1 MAKKTKAKKQVKRA
15 SQAEI
20 AHAEMLYCEKLWT
33 PEAISKELDRDIKTI
48 YAWRDKGEWETTREM
63 FETGPSQL
71 KKILLKEAVRIS
83 KGGSLTDENGQ
94 PIKPVD
100 ADALSK
106 VMKAYDYVNK
116 KAGPEI
122 IRDVFVEFDNFVVT
136 IDPKIAQE
144 FTKFHKMFLHH
155 RISLEG

>member
-1 MAKKTKAKKQVKRA
+1 MAKKKQVKRA
-15 SQAEI
+15 NPAEI

-48 YAWRDKGEWETTREM
+48 YSWRDKGGWETTREM

-83 KGGSLTDENGQ
+83 KSEARTDENGQ
-94 PIKPVD
+94 AVKPID

-106 VMKAYDYVNK
+106 VMKAYDYVSK
-116 KAGPEI
+116 KAGPEVT
-122 IRDVFVEFDNFVVT
+122 RDVLIGLDNFIVT
-136 IDPKIAQE
+136 IDPKFAQE
-144 FTKFHKMFLHH
+144 ATRFHKMYLHH
-155 RISLEG
+155 LIAIEG

>member
-1 MAKKTKAKKQVKRA
+1 MAKKKQVKRA
-15 SQAEI
+15 NPAEI

-33 PEAISKELDRDIKTI
+33 PEAIANELDRDIKTI
-48 YAWRDKGEWETTREM
+48 YAWRDKGDWDATREM

-83 KGGSLTDENGQ
+83 KGEARTDESGQ
-94 PIKPVD
+94 AIKPID

-106 VMKAYDYVNK
+106 VMKAYDYVSK

-144 FTKFHKMFLHH
+144 FTKFHRMFLQH
-155 RISLEG
+155 RIALEG

>member
-1 MAKKTKAKKQVKRA
+1 MAKKKQVKRA
-15 SQAEI
+15 APAEI

-33 PEAISKELDRDIKTI
+33 PEAISKEFDRDIKTI
-48 YAWRDKGEWETTREM
+48 YSWRDKGNWEATREL
-63 FETGPSQL
+63 FETGPAQL

-83 KGGSLTDENGQ
+83 KGESRVDESGSALK
-94 PIKPVD
+94 PID

-106 VMKAYDYVNK
+106 VMKAYDYISK

-144 FTKFHKMFLHH
+144 FTKFHKMFLQH